1 MMLHMDFYMADT
13 SQKACSICGKTY
25 PAQEFSYGNKD
36 NRSYCQACD
45 KAEKSA
51 YSAGGTEAARQFREQ
66 QRAKWQGAV

>member
-1 MMLHMDFYMADT
+1 MMLQMDFYMADT

-25 PAQEFSYGNKD
+25 PTQEFSYGNKD

-51 YSAGGTEAARQFREQ
+51 H
-66 QRAKWQGAV
+66 